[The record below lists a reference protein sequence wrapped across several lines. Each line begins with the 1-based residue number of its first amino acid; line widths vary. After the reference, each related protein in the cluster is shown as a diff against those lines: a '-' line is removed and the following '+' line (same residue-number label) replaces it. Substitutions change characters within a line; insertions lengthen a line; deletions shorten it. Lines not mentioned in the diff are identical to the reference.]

1 MNWKKYIT
9 DHRTGR
15 PLRGAI
21 SRIAELLG
29 THYGNVKRMFLGVW
43 NPTADEASRLRCI
56 VASRT
61 NLAPKKRSDAGKKRG
76 EYRKRTVRFA
86 SPKQAKKAGEWV
98 IKKHAA
104 AFKKLA

>member
-9 DHRTGR
+9 DPRTGR

-21 SRIAELLG
+21 SRIAELFG

-43 NPTADEASRLRCI
+43 KPTEQEAESLRAI

-76 EYRKRTVRFA
+76 EYRKRAAVKSGVVPPQLKGLR
-86 SPKQAKKAGEWV
+86 SAKKTAQR
-98 IKKHAA
+98 
-104 AFKKLA
+104 